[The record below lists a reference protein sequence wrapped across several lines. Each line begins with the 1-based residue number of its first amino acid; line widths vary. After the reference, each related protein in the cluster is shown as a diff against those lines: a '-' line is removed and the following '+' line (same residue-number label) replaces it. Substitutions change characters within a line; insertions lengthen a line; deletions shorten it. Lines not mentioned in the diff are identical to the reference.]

1 MYSRLARKEEKR
13 KELQER
19 GLVTKVHYEI
29 RDLMLDF
36 SNVDVIKRKVQELKK
51 ILDAFNEAHGAYHN
65 QLSEE
70 RDMLSSP
77 MSTGRP

>member
-1 MYSRLARKEEKR
+1 
-13 KELQER
+13 
-19 GLVTKVHYEI
+19 
-29 RDLMLDF
+29 MLDF

-51 ILDAFNEAHGAYHN
+51 ILDAFNEAHDAYHN

-77 MSTGRP
+77 MSTRRP

>member
-1 MYSRLARKEEKR
+1 
-13 KELQER
+13 
-19 GLVTKVHYEI
+19 
-29 RDLMLDF
+29 MLDF

-51 ILDAFNEAHGAYHN
+51 ILDAFNEAYHN

-77 MSTGRP
+77 MSTRRP